1 MTLLNEQVNLAYT
14 GIPTN
19 CKSVKESKM
28 MVSPNS
34 ALLFPVLT
42 SLCSFFLDVAYST
55 VDTSKSETYI
65 IKDCNSIQ
73 YRLMV
78 DLGEPPFPDT
88 ACEIKQ
94 VISWVRCRSWP
105 EKDIRPYRSQWN
117 TSTASTSSSV
127 LYILIVVKYL
137 IVYLKKTKK
146 NKKKI
151 GLFLLDAVKID
162 VHLRNICYVLFSMA
176 YSEE

>member
-1 MTLLNEQVNLAYT
+1 MV
-14 GIPTN
+14 
-19 CKSVKESKM
+19 
-28 MVSPNS
+28 VSPNS

-42 SLCSFFLDVAYST
+42 SLCSFYLDVAYSA

-94 VISWVRCRSWP
+94 VISWVRCRGWP
-105 EKDIRPYRSQWN
+105 EKDIRPYRSRSK
-117 TSTASTSSSV
+117 TSTASTNSSV

-137 IVYLKKTKK
+137 IV
-146 NKKKI
+146 
-151 GLFLLDAVKID
+151 
-162 VHLRNICYVLFSMA
+162 
-176 YSEE
+176 

>member
-1 MTLLNEQVNLAYT
+1 MV
-14 GIPTN
+14 
-19 CKSVKESKM
+19 
-28 MVSPNS
+28 VSPNS

-42 SLCSFFLDVAYST
+42 SLCSFFLDVAYSA

-78 DLGEPPFPDT
+78 DLGEPPFPDI

-105 EKDIRPYRSQWN
+105 EKDIRPYRSQSK

-137 IVYLKKTKK
+137 IV
-146 NKKKI
+146 
-151 GLFLLDAVKID
+151 
-162 VHLRNICYVLFSMA
+162 
-176 YSEE
+176 